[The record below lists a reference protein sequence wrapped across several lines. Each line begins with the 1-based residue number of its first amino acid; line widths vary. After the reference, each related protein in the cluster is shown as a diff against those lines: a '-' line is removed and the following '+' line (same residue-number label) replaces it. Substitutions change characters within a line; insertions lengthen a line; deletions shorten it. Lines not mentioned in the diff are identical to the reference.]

1 MTFQESH
8 NSRATELGGL
18 TSPEVAGEKLEA
30 AVEKPPMQIVWI
42 KRDLRTRDH
51 APLAEAEASG
61 LSYRVIFIFEPSMVA
76 HPDYSDRHLRFQWQS
91 LMDMNRTWRGLTQDS
106 EARQVDVFWG
116 EAEAVFS
123 SLMETF
129 DVQRMLS
136 YRESGI
142 EKTFQRDK
150 AIAQLLKEKGVAWQ
164 EFQRNGVLRGIK
176 NRVDWDKRWFV
187 TMSDPLIE
195 NSYRKQLY
203 PDELGFL
210 VEASQGALIKE
221 FAIPEDCLKSLE
233 STSAGMQMGGESMAR
248 RYLLGFLSERHKSYH
263 YHISKPLQ
271 SRESCSRLSV
281 YIAWGNLSIKQIY
294 QASKSLPKEKKNAR
308 AMTAFLSRIKWH
320 DHFVQKFEQE
330 CTYEYRAVNR
340 AFEDLGAAN
349 EAGLL
354 VAWKDGKTG
363 YPMVDANMR
372 ALAATGWINFR
383 MRAMLVSFLTHHLD
397 IDWRLGVYH
406 LAQYFLDYEPGIHY
420 TQFQMQA
427 GTTGAN
433 TVRVYNPVKNGLEHD
448 TEGDFVRRWVPE
460 IAGLPNHL
468 IHQPWT
474 MTEMERVLYGVT
486 LGEDYPMPVVALQ
499 GRKIAMV
506 ARIYDMRKSEFARA
520 EKARVLTKHSRPAK
534 AKSKPMAKSKRKLKS
549 ASDKDSTAE
558 VHDEVKTSPIDKEK
572 GKGKKP

>member
-1 MTFQESH
+1 
-8 NSRATELGGL
+8 
-18 TSPEVAGEKLEA
+18 
-30 AVEKPPMQIVWI
+30 MQIVWI

-61 LSYRVIFIFEPSMVA
+61 LPYRVIFIFEPSLVA
-76 HPDYSDRHLRFQWQS
+76 HPDCSERHLRFQWQS
-91 LMDMNRTWRGLTQDS
+91 LIDMNRTWLRLMQDS

-123 SLMETF
+123 TLF
-129 DVQRMLS
+129 DAYEITRVLS
-136 YRESGI
+136 YEESGI
-142 EKTFQRDK
+142 EKSFLRDK
-150 AIAQLLKEKGVAWQ
+150 AIAQLLKSKGVIWR

-176 NRVDWDKRWFV
+176 DRVDWDKRWFA
-187 TMSDPLIE
+187 TMYEPVIE

-203 PDELGFL
+203 PEELGL
-210 VEASQGALIKE
+210 LGEALQGAMVKR
-221 FAIPEDCLKSLE
+221 FAIPEDRLKSLE
-233 STSAGMQMGGESMAR
+233 STSAGMQMGGESMAW
-248 RYLLGFLSERHKSYH
+248 RYLQGFLSERHKSYH

-281 YIAWGNLSIKQIY
+281 YIAWGNLSIKEIY

-340 AFEDLGAAN
+340 AFEDLGAENDAQ
-349 EAGLL
+349 LL
-354 VAWKDGKTG
+354 QAWKEGKTG
-363 YPMVDANMR
+363 YPLVDANMR

-448 TEGDFVRRWVPE
+448 GEGEFVRKWVPE
-460 IAGLPNHL
+460 IMGLPNHL

-506 ARIYDMRKSEFARA
+506 ARIYEMRKSEFARE
-520 EKARVLTKHSRPAK
+520 EKARVLKKHSRPAK
-534 AKSKPMAKSKRKLKS
+534 PKSPKVSNASKAPKVPK
-549 ASDKDSTAE
+549 
-558 VHDEVKTSPIDKEK
+558 VPKTSVTPKSRSNKKKE
-572 GKGKKP
+572 GGDSE

>member
-8 NSRATELGGL
+8 ISRATELGGL
-18 TSPEVAGEKLEA
+18 PSPEVAGEKLEG
-30 AVEKPPMQIVWI
+30 AVDKPPMQIVWI

-61 LSYRVIFIFEPSMVA
+61 LPYRVIFIFEPSLVT
-76 HPDYSDRHLRFQWQS
+76 HPDCSDRHLRFQWQS
-91 LMDMNRTWRGLTQDS
+91 IQDMNRAFQGLVLDS

-123 SLMETF
+123 SLMEAF
-129 DVQRMLS
+129 DVQRVLS

-142 EKTFQRDK
+142 EKTFLRDK
-150 AIAQLLKEKGVAWQ
+150 AIAQLLKEKGVVWQ

-176 NRVDWDKRWFV
+176 DRVDWDKRWFV
-187 TMSDPLIE
+187 WMSEPLIE
-195 NSYRKQLY
+195 NTYRKQLHGE
-203 PDELGFL
+203 ELGPL
-210 VEASQGALIKE
+210 VAVLQGDLSQD
-221 FAIPEDCLKSLE
+221 FTIPEDVFLRLTASSE
-233 STSAGMQMGGESMAR
+233 GMQMGGESLAW
-248 RYLLGFLSERHKSYH
+248 RYLQGFLLERHKSYH

-294 QASKSLPKEKKNAR
+294 QASKSLSKEQKNGR

-330 CTYEYRAVNR
+330 CKYEYRAVNR
-340 AFEDLGAAN
+340 AFEDLGAEN
-349 EAGLL
+349 DAGLL
-354 VAWKDGKTG
+354 QAWKEGKTG
-363 YPMVDANMR
+363 YPLVDANMR

-448 TEGDFVRRWVPE
+448 GEGEFVRKWVPE

-506 ARIYDMRKSEFARA
+506 ARIYEMRKSEFARE
-520 EKARVLTKHSRPAK
+520 EKARVLKKHSRPAK
-534 AKSKPMAKSKRKLKS
+534 AKSKPMAKSPKVPKS
-549 ASDKDSTAE
+549 PKAP
-558 VHDEVKTSPIDKEK
+558 KTSESPKSPIEKKK
-572 GKGKKP
+572 GKGKTP

>member
-8 NSRATELGGL
+8 ISRATELGGL
-18 TSPEVAGEKLEA
+18 PSPEVSGEKLEG
-30 AVEKPPMQIVWI
+30 AVDKPPMQFVWI

-61 LSYRVIFIFEPSMVA
+61 LPYRVIFIFEPSLVA
-76 HPDYSDRHLRFQWQS
+76 HPDCSDRHLRFQWQS
-91 LMDMNRTWRGLTQDS
+91 IQDMQQRLGRP
-106 EARQVDVFWG
+106 VDVFWG
-116 EAEAVFS
+116 EAEVVFS
-123 SLMETF
+123 SLMEAF
-129 DVQRMLS
+129 DVQRVLS

-142 EKTFQRDK
+142 EKTFHRDK
-150 AIAQLLKEKGVAWQ
+150 AIVRLFSSKGVAWQ

-176 NRVDWDKRWFV
+176 DRVDWDKRWFV
-187 TMSDPLIE
+187 YMSESLTTNI
-195 NSYRKQLY
+195 YRKRLY
-203 PDELGFL
+203 PEELVSL
-210 VEASQGALIKE
+210 QAMLQGDLNQD
-221 FAIPEDCLKSLE
+221 FAIPEEVFLRLAASSE
-233 STSAGMQMGGESMAR
+233 GMQLGGESMAW
-248 RYLLGFLSERHKSYH
+248 RYLQGFLSDRHRNYH
-263 YHISKPLQ
+263 FHISKPQL
-271 SRESCSRLSV
+271 SRGSCSRLSV

-294 QASKSLPKEKKNAR
+294 QASKSLSKEQKNGR
-308 AMTAFLSRIKWH
+308 AITAFLSRIKWH

-340 AFEDLGAAN
+340 AFEDLGAENDA
-349 EAGLL
+349 LL
-354 VAWKDGKTG
+354 LQAWKEGKTG
-363 YPMVDANMR
+363 YPLVDANMR

-448 TEGDFVRRWVPE
+448 GEGEFVRKWVPE

-506 ARIYDMRKSEFARA
+506 SRIYEMRKSEFAKE
-520 EKARVLTKHSRPAK
+520 EKVRVLKKHSRPAK
-534 AKSKPMAKSKRKLKS
+534 AKSKPMAKSPKVPKISESPK
-549 ASDKDSTAE
+549 
-558 VHDEVKTSPIDKEK
+558 SPIEKKK

>member
-8 NSRATELGGL
+8 ISRATELGGL
-18 TSPEVAGEKLEA
+18 PSPEVAGEKLEG
-30 AVEKPPMQIVWI
+30 AVDKPPMQIVWI

-61 LSYRVIFIFEPSMVA
+61 LPYRVIFIFEPSLVA
-76 HPDYSDRHLRFQWQS
+76 HPDCSDRHLRFQWQS
-91 LMDMNRTWRGLTQDS
+91 IQDMNRAFQGLVLDS

-123 SLMETF
+123 SLMEAF
-129 DVQRMLS
+129 DVQRVLS

-150 AIAQLLKEKGVAWQ
+150 AIAQLLKEKGVVWQ

-176 NRVDWDKRWFV
+176 DRVDWDKRWFV
-187 TMSDPLIE
+187 WMSEPLIE
-195 NSYRKQLY
+195 NTYRKQLHGE
-203 PDELGFL
+203 ELGPL
-210 VEASQGALIKE
+210 VAVLQGDLSQD
-221 FAIPEDCLKSLE
+221 FTIPEDVFLRLTASSE
-233 STSAGMQMGGESMAR
+233 GMQMGGESLAW
-248 RYLLGFLSERHKSYH
+248 RYLQGFLLERHKSYH

-294 QASKSLPKEKKNAR
+294 QASKSLSKEQKNGR

-330 CTYEYRAVNR
+330 CTYEYRAVSR
-340 AFEDLGAAN
+340 AFEDLGAEN
-349 EAGLL
+349 DAGLL
-354 VAWKDGKTG
+354 QAWKEGKTG
-363 YPMVDANMR
+363 YPLVDANMR

-448 TEGDFVRRWVPE
+448 GEGEFVRKWVPE

-506 ARIYDMRKSEFARA
+506 ARIYEMRKSEFARE
-520 EKARVLTKHSRPAK
+520 EKARVLKKHSRPAK
-534 AKSKPMAKSKRKLKS
+534 AKSKPMAKSPKS
-549 ASDKDSTAE
+549 PKAP
-558 VHDEVKTSPIDKEK
+558 KTSESPKSPIEKKK
-572 GKGKKP
+572 GKGKTP

>member
-1 MTFQESH
+1 M
-8 NSRATELGGL
+8 
-18 TSPEVAGEKLEA
+18 EKSE
-30 AVEKPPMQIVWI
+30 MQIVWI
-42 KRDLRTRDH
+42 KRDLRVSDH

-61 LSYRVIFIFEPSMVA
+61 LPYRVIFIFEPSLVA
-76 HPDYSDRHLRFQWQS
+76 HPDCSERHLRFQWQS
-91 LMDMNRTWRGLTQDS
+91 LMDMNRTWLRLSQDS

-123 SLMETF
+123 TLF
-129 DVQRMLS
+129 DAYEITRVLS
-136 YRESGI
+136 YEESGI
-142 EKTFQRDK
+142 EKSFLRDK
-150 AIAQLLKEKGVAWQ
+150 AIAQLLKSKGVIWQ
-164 EFQRNGVLRGIK
+164 EYQRNGVLRGIK
-176 NRVDWDKRWFV
+176 DRVDWDKRWFV
-187 TMSDPLIE
+187 TMYEPVIE

-203 PDELGFL
+203 PEELGVF
-210 VEASQGALIKE
+210 VEALQGPMVKE
-221 FAIPEDCLKSLE
+221 FAIPEDRLESLE
-233 STSAGMQMGGESMAR
+233 STSAVMQMGGESMAW
-248 RYLLGFLSERHKSYH
+248 RYLQGFLSERHKSYH

-294 QASKSLPKEKKNAR
+294 QASKSLSKEKKNAR

-340 AFEDLGAAN
+340 AFEDLGAENDAQ
-349 EAGLL
+349 LL
-354 VAWKDGKTG
+354 QAWKEGKTG
-363 YPMVDANMR
+363 YPLVDANMR
-372 ALAATGWINFR
+372 ALATTGWINFR

-397 IDWRLGVYH
+397 VDWRLGVYH

-448 TEGDFVRRWVPE
+448 TDGEFVRKWVPE

-474 MTEMERVLYGVT
+474 MTDMERVLYGVT
-486 LGEDYPMPVVALQ
+486 LGEDYPQPVVALQ

-506 ARIYDMRKSEFARA
+506 ARIYEMRKSEFARE
-520 EKARVLTKHSRPAK
+520 EKARVLKKHSRPAK
-534 AKSKPMAKSKRKLKS
+534 PKSPKVSNAPKAPKSPK
-549 ASDKDSTAE
+549 AP
-558 VHDEVKTSPIDKEK
+558 KTSVTPKSRSNKKKE
-572 GKGKKP
+572 GGDSE

>member
-1 MTFQESH
+1 MMM
-8 NSRATELGGL
+8 
-18 TSPEVAGEKLEA
+18 
-30 AVEKPPMQIVWI
+30 EKPTLQIVWI

-51 APLAEAEASG
+51 APLAEAEALG
-61 LSYRVIFIFEPSMVA
+61 LPYRVIFIFEPSMVA
-76 HPDYSDRHLRFQWQS
+76 HPDCSNRHLRFQWQS
-91 LMDMNRTWRGLTQDS
+91 IKDMEQRLNRP
-106 EARQVDVFWG
+106 VDVFWG
-116 EAEAVFS
+116 EAEAVFAA
-123 SLMETF
+123 LL
-129 DVQRMLS
+129 DVYAVSKVFS
-136 YRESGI
+136 YQESGI
-142 EKTFQRDK
+142 EKSFLRDK
-150 AIAQLLKEKGVAWQ
+150 AIAKLFAERGVAWQ

-176 NRVDWDKRWFV
+176 DRVDWDKRWFV
-187 TMSDPLIE
+187 TMAEPLIE
-195 NSYRKQLY
+195 NHYRLSRFPQEEG
-203 PDELGFL
+203 PPLGS
-210 VEASQGALIKE
+210 VTDD
-221 FAIPEDCLKSLE
+221 FAIPADWLRRLE
-233 STSAGMQMGGESMAR
+233 APSVGMQLGGESLAW
-248 RYLLGFLSERHKSYH
+248 RYLQGFLSDRHKSYH
-263 YHISKPLQ
+263 YHISKPMQ
-271 SRESCSRLSV
+271 SRGSCSRLSV

-294 QASKSLPKEKKNAR
+294 QASKSLSKEQKNGR
-308 AMTAFLSRIKWH
+308 AITAFLSRIKWH

-354 VAWKDGKTG
+354 LAWKEGRTG
-363 YPMVDANMR
+363 YPLVDANMR

-448 TEGDFVRRWVPE
+448 EEGEFVRKWVPE

-474 MTEMERVLYGVT
+474 MTEMERVLYGVE
-486 LGEDYPMPVVALQ
+486 LGRDYPMPVVALQ

-506 ARIYDMRKSEFARA
+506 ARIYEMRKSEFAKQ
-520 EKARVLTKHSRPAK
+520 EKSRVLKKHSRPVK
-534 AKSKPMAKSKRKLKS
+534 PKSPKSPGKPKSSSSKK
-549 ASDKDSTAE
+549 
-558 VHDEVKTSPIDKEK
+558 K
-572 GKGKKP
+572 GGGDGE

>member
-8 NSRATELGGL
+8 ISRATELGGL
-18 TSPEVAGEKLEA
+18 PSPEVAGEKLEG
-30 AVEKPPMQIVWI
+30 AVDKPPMQIVWI

-61 LSYRVIFIFEPSMVA
+61 LPYRVIFIFEPSLVA
-76 HPDYSDRHLRFQWQS
+76 HPDCSDRHLRFQWQS
-91 LMDMNRTWRGLTQDS
+91 IQEMNRAFQGLVLDS

-123 SLMETF
+123 SLMEAF
-129 DVQRMLS
+129 DVQRVLS

-150 AIAQLLKEKGVAWQ
+150 AIAQLLKEKGVVWQ

-176 NRVDWDKRWFV
+176 DRVDWDKRWFV
-187 TMSDPLIE
+187 WMSEPLIE
-195 NSYRKQLY
+195 NTYRKQLHGE
-203 PDELGFL
+203 ELGPL
-210 VEASQGALIKE
+210 VAVLQGDLSQD
-221 FAIPEDCLKSLE
+221 FTIPEDVFLRLTASSE
-233 STSAGMQMGGESMAR
+233 GMQMGGESLAW
-248 RYLLGFLSERHKSYH
+248 RYLQGFLLERHKSYH

-294 QASKSLPKEKKNAR
+294 QASKSLSKEQKNGR

-340 AFEDLGAAN
+340 AFEDLGAEN
-349 EAGLL
+349 DAGLL
-354 VAWKDGKTG
+354 QAWKEGKTG
-363 YPMVDANMR
+363 YPLVDANMR

-448 TEGDFVRRWVPE
+448 GEGEFVRKWVPE

-506 ARIYDMRKSEFARA
+506 ARIYEMRKSEFARE
-520 EKARVLTKHSRPAK
+520 EKARVLKKHSRPAK
-534 AKSKPMAKSKRKLKS
+534 AKSKPMAKSPKVPKS
-549 ASDKDSTAE
+549 PKAP
-558 VHDEVKTSPIDKEK
+558 KTSESPKSPIEKKK
-572 GKGKKP
+572 GKGKTP

>member
-8 NSRATELGGL
+8 ISRATELGGL
-18 TSPEVAGEKLEA
+18 PSPEVSGEKLEG
-30 AVEKPPMQIVWI
+30 AVDKTPMQIVWI

-61 LSYRVIFIFEPSMVA
+61 LPYRVIFIFEPSLVA
-76 HPDYSDRHLRFQWQS
+76 HPDCSDRHLRFQWLSIQE
-91 LMDMNRTWRGLTQDS
+91 MNRAFQGLVLDS

-123 SLMETF
+123 SLMEAF
-129 DVQRMLS
+129 DVQRVLS

-150 AIAQLLKEKGVAWQ
+150 AIAQLLSERGVEWQ

-176 NRVDWDKRWFV
+176 DRVDWDKRWFV
-187 TMSDPLIE
+187 WMSEPLIE
-195 NSYRKQLY
+195 NTYRKQLHGE
-203 PDELGFL
+203 ELGPL
-210 VEASQGALIKE
+210 VAVLQGDLNQD
-221 FAIPEDCLKSLE
+221 FTIPEDVLLRLTASSE
-233 STSAGMQMGGESMAR
+233 GMQMGGESLAW
-248 RYLLGFLSERHKSYH
+248 RYLQGFLLERHKSYH

-294 QASKSLPKEKKNAR
+294 QASKSLSKEQKNGR

-330 CTYEYRAVNR
+330 CKYEYRAVNR
-340 AFEDLGAAN
+340 AFEDLGAEN
-349 EAGLL
+349 DAGLL
-354 VAWKDGKTG
+354 QAWKEGKTG
-363 YPMVDANMR
+363 YPLVDANMR

-448 TEGDFVRRWVPE
+448 GEGEFVRKWVPE

-506 ARIYDMRKSEFARA
+506 ARIYEMRKSEFARE
-520 EKARVLTKHSRPAK
+520 EKARVLKKHSRPAK
-534 AKSKPMAKSKRKLKS
+534 AKLKPKAKSPKVPKS
-549 ASDKDSTAE
+549 PKAPKISESPK
-558 VHDEVKTSPIDKEK
+558 SPIEKIK

>member
-8 NSRATELGGL
+8 ISRATELGGL
-18 TSPEVAGEKLEA
+18 PSPEVSGEKLEG
-30 AVEKPPMQIVWI
+30 AVDKSPMQIVWI

-61 LSYRVIFIFEPSMVA
+61 LPYRVIFIFEPSLVA
-76 HPDYSDRHLRFQWQS
+76 HPDCSDRHLRFQWQS
-91 LMDMNRTWRGLTQDS
+91 IQDMQQRLGRP
-106 EARQVDVFWG
+106 VDVFWG
-116 EAEAVFS
+116 EAEVVFS
-123 SLMETF
+123 SLMEAF
-129 DVQRMLS
+129 DVQRVLS

-142 EKTFQRDK
+142 EKTFHRDK
-150 AIAQLLKEKGVAWQ
+150 AIARLFSSKGVAWQ

-176 NRVDWDKRWFV
+176 DRVDWDKRWFV
-187 TMSDPLIE
+187 WMSEPLTT
-195 NSYRKQLY
+195 NMYRKRLY
-203 PDELGFL
+203 PEELVSL
-210 VEASQGALIKE
+210 QAMLQGDLNQD
-221 FAIPEDCLKSLE
+221 FAIPEEVFLRLTASSE
-233 STSAGMQMGGESMAR
+233 GMQLGGESMAW
-248 RYLLGFLSERHKSYH
+248 RYLQGFLSDRHRNYH
-263 YHISKPLQ
+263 FYISKPQL
-271 SRESCSRLSV
+271 SRGSCSRLSV

-294 QASKSLPKEKKNAR
+294 QASKSLSKEQKNGR
-308 AMTAFLSRIKWH
+308 AITAFLSRIKWH

-340 AFEDLGAAN
+340 AFEDLGAEN
-349 EAGLL
+349 DAGLL
-354 VAWKDGKTG
+354 QAWKEGKTG
-363 YPMVDANMR
+363 YPLVDANMR

-448 TEGDFVRRWVPE
+448 GEGEFVRKWVPE

-506 ARIYDMRKSEFARA
+506 ARIYEMRKSEFAKE
-520 EKARVLTKHSRPAK
+520 EKVRVLKKHSRPAK
-534 AKSKPMAKSKRKLKS
+534 AKSKPMAKSPKS
-549 ASDKDSTAE
+549 PK
-558 VHDEVKTSPIDKEK
+558 VPKTSESPKSPIEKKK

>member
-8 NSRATELGGL
+8 ISRATELGGL
-18 TSPEVAGEKLEA
+18 PSPEVAGEKLEG
-30 AVEKPPMQIVWI
+30 AVDKPPMQIVWI

-61 LSYRVIFIFEPSMVA
+61 LPYRVIFIFEPNLVA
-76 HPDYSDRHLRFQWQS
+76 HPDCSDRHLRFQWQS
-91 LMDMNRTWRGLTQDS
+91 IQDMQQRLGRP
-106 EARQVDVFWG
+106 VDVFWG
-116 EAEAVFS
+116 EAEVVFS
-123 SLMETF
+123 SLMEAF
-129 DVQRMLS
+129 DVQRVLS

-142 EKTFQRDK
+142 EKTFHRDK
-150 AIAQLLKEKGVAWQ
+150 AIARLFSSKGVAWQ

-176 NRVDWDKRWFV
+176 DRVDWDKRWFV
-187 TMSDPLIE
+187 YMSEPLTT
-195 NSYRKQLY
+195 NMYRKRLY
-203 PDELGFL
+203 PEELGSL
-210 VEASQGALIKE
+210 QAMLQGDLNQD
-221 FAIPEDCLKSLE
+221 FAIPEEVFLRLTASSE
-233 STSAGMQMGGESMAR
+233 GMQLGGESMAW
-248 RYLLGFLSERHKSYH
+248 RYLQGFLSDRHRNYH
-263 YHISKPLQ
+263 FHISKPQL
-271 SRESCSRLSV
+271 SRGSCSRLSV

-294 QASKSLPKEKKNAR
+294 QASKSLSKEQKNGR

-330 CTYEYRAVNR
+330 CKYEYRAVNR
-340 AFEDLGAAN
+340 AFEDLGAENDA
-349 EAGLL
+349 LL
-354 VAWKDGKTG
+354 LQAWKEGKTG
-363 YPMVDANMR
+363 YPLVDANMR

-448 TEGDFVRRWVPE
+448 GEGEFVRKWVPE

-506 ARIYDMRKSEFARA
+506 SRIYEMRKSEFARE
-520 EKARVLTKHSRPAK
+520 EKARVLKKHSRPAK
-534 AKSKPMAKSKRKLKS
+534 AISKPKAKSPKVPKS
-549 ASDKDSTAE
+549 PKAP
-558 VHDEVKTSPIDKEK
+558 KTSESPKAPIEKKK

>member
-1 MTFQESH
+1 
-8 NSRATELGGL
+8 
-18 TSPEVAGEKLEA
+18 
-30 AVEKPPMQIVWI
+30 
-42 KRDLRTRDH
+42 
-51 APLAEAEASG
+51 
-61 LSYRVIFIFEPSMVA
+61 VIFIFEPSLVA
-76 HPDYSDRHLRFQWQS
+76 HPDCSDRHLRFQWQS
-91 LMDMNRTWRGLTQDS
+91 IQDMQQRLGRP
-106 EARQVDVFWG
+106 VDVFWG
-116 EAEAVFS
+116 EAEVVFS
-123 SLMETF
+123 SLMEAF
-129 DVQRMLS
+129 DVQRVLS

-142 EKTFQRDK
+142 EKTFHRDK
-150 AIAQLLKEKGVAWQ
+150 AIARLFISKGVAWQ

-176 NRVDWDKRWFV
+176 DRVDWDKRWFV
-187 TMSDPLIE
+187 YMSESLTT
-195 NSYRKQLY
+195 NMYRKRLY
-203 PDELGFL
+203 PEELVSLQAMF
-210 VEASQGALIKE
+210 QGDLNQD
-221 FAIPEDCLKSLE
+221 FAIPEEVFLRLTASYE
-233 STSAGMQMGGESMAR
+233 GMQLGGESMAW
-248 RYLLGFLSERHKSYH
+248 RYLQGFLSDRHRNYH
-263 YHISKPLQ
+263 FHISKPQL
-271 SRESCSRLSV
+271 SRGSCSRLSV

-294 QASKSLPKEKKNAR
+294 QASKSLSKEQKNGR
-308 AMTAFLSRIKWH
+308 AITAFLSRIKWH

-340 AFEDLGAAN
+340 AFEDLGAENDA
-349 EAGLL
+349 LL
-354 VAWKDGKTG
+354 LQAWKEGKTG
-363 YPMVDANMR
+363 YPLVDANMR

-448 TEGDFVRRWVPE
+448 GEGEFVRKWVPE

-506 ARIYDMRKSEFARA
+506 SRIYEMRKSEFAKE
-520 EKARVLTKHSRPAK
+520 EKVRVLKKHSRPAK
-534 AKSKPMAKSKRKLKS
+534 AKSKPMAKSPKS
-549 ASDKDSTAE
+549 PKVPKISESPK
-558 VHDEVKTSPIDKEK
+558 SPIENKK

>member
-1 MTFQESH
+1 M
-8 NSRATELGGL
+8 
-18 TSPEVAGEKLEA
+18 K
-30 AVEKPPMQIVWI
+30 KPKMQIVWI
-42 KRDLRTRDH
+42 KRDLRVSDH

-61 LSYRVIFIFEPSMVA
+61 LPYRVIFIFEPSLVA
-76 HPDYSDRHLRFQWQS
+76 HPDCSERHLRFQWQS
-91 LMDMNRTWRGLTQDS
+91 LMDMNRTWLRLSQDS

-123 SLMETF
+123 TLF
-129 DVQRMLS
+129 DAYEITRVLS
-136 YRESGI
+136 YEESGI
-142 EKTFQRDK
+142 EKSFRRDK
-150 AIAQLLKEKGVAWQ
+150 AIAQLLKGKGVIWQ
-164 EFQRNGVLRGIK
+164 EYQRNGVLRGIK
-176 NRVDWDKRWFV
+176 DRVDWDKRWFV
-187 TMSDPLIE
+187 TMYEPVIE

-203 PDELGFL
+203 PEELGFF
-210 VEASQGALIKE
+210 VEALQGPMVRE
-221 FAIPEDCLKSLE
+221 FAIPEDRIKSLE
-233 STSAGMQMGGESMAR
+233 SASAGMQIGGESMAW
-248 RYLLGFLSERHKSYH
+248 RYLQGFLSERHKSYH

-294 QASKSLPKEKKNAR
+294 QASKSLSKEQKNGR
-308 AMTAFLSRIKWH
+308 AITAFLSRIKWH

-340 AFEDLGAAN
+340 AFEDLGAENDAQ
-349 EAGLL
+349 LL
-354 VAWKDGKTG
+354 QAWKEGKTG
-363 YPMVDANMR
+363 YPLVDANMR

-397 IDWRLGVYH
+397 VDWRLGVYH

-448 TEGDFVRRWVPE
+448 TDGEFVRRWVPE

-474 MTEMERVLYGVT
+474 MTDMERVLYGVT
-486 LGEDYPMPVVALQ
+486 LGEDYPQPVVALQ

-506 ARIYDMRKSEFARA
+506 ARIYEMRKSEFARE
-520 EKARVLTKHSRPAK
+520 EKARVLKKHSRPAK
-534 AKSKPMAKSKRKLKS
+534 PKSPKVSNAPKAPKVPK
-549 ASDKDSTAE
+549 AP
-558 VHDEVKTSPIDKEK
+558 KTSVTPKSRINKKKE
-572 GKGKKP
+572 GGGSE

>member
-1 MTFQESH
+1 M
-8 NSRATELGGL
+8 
-18 TSPEVAGEKLEA
+18 
-30 AVEKPPMQIVWI
+30 EKPKMQIVWI

-61 LSYRVIFIFEPSMVA
+61 LPYRVIFIFEPSLVA
-76 HPDYSDRHLRFQWQS
+76 HPDCSERHLRFQRQS
-91 LMDMNRTWRGLTQDS
+91 LIDMNRTWLRLMQDS

-123 SLMETF
+123 TLF
-129 DVQRMLS
+129 DAYEITRVLS
-136 YRESGI
+136 YEESGI
-142 EKTFQRDK
+142 EKSFLRDK
-150 AIAQLLKEKGVAWQ
+150 AIAQLLKSKGVIWR

-176 NRVDWDKRWFV
+176 NRVDWDKRWFA
-187 TMSDPLIE
+187 TMYEPLIE

-203 PDELGFL
+203 PEELGLL
-210 VEASQGALIKE
+210 VEALQGAMFKR
-221 FAIPEDCLKSLE
+221 FAIPEDRLESLE
-233 STSAGMQMGGESMAR
+233 STSAGMQMGGESMAW
-248 RYLLGFLSERHKSYH
+248 RYLQGFLSERHKSYH

-294 QASKSLPKEKKNAR
+294 QASKSLPKEKKNGR

-340 AFEDLGAAN
+340 AFEDLGAENDAQ
-349 EAGLL
+349 LL
-354 VAWKDGKTG
+354 EAWKEGRTG
-363 YPMVDANMR
+363 YPLVDANMR
-372 ALAATGWINFR
+372 ALATTGWINFR

-397 IDWRLGVYH
+397 VDWRLGVYH

-448 TEGDFVRRWVPE
+448 GEGEFVRKWVPE

-474 MTEMERVLYGVT
+474 MTDMERVLYGVT
-486 LGEDYPMPVVALQ
+486 LGEDYPQPVVALQ

-506 ARIYDMRKSEFARA
+506 ARIYEMRKSEFAKE
-520 EKARVLTKHSRPAK
+520 EKARVLKKHSRPAK
-534 AKSKPMAKSKRKLKS
+534 PKSPKVPKAPR
-549 ASDKDSTAE
+549 E
-558 VHDEVKTSPIDKEK
+558 PKTSEAAKTPKSRSKKKKE
-572 GKGKKP
+572 GGDSE

>member
-1 MTFQESH
+1 M
-8 NSRATELGGL
+8 
-18 TSPEVAGEKLEA
+18 K
-30 AVEKPPMQIVWI
+30 KPKMQIVWI
-42 KRDLRTRDH
+42 KRDLRVSDH

-61 LSYRVIFIFEPSMVA
+61 LPYRVIFIFEPSLVA
-76 HPDYSDRHLRFQWQS
+76 HPDCSERHLRFQWQS
-91 LMDMNRTWRGLTQDS
+91 LMDMNRTWLRLSQDS

-123 SLMETF
+123 TLF
-129 DVQRMLS
+129 DAYEITRVLS
-136 YRESGI
+136 YEESGI
-142 EKTFQRDK
+142 EKSFRRDK
-150 AIAQLLKEKGVAWQ
+150 AIAQLLKGKGVIWQ
-164 EFQRNGVLRGIK
+164 EYQRNGVLRGIK
-176 NRVDWDKRWFV
+176 DRVDWDKRWFV
-187 TMSDPLIE
+187 TMYEPVIE

-203 PDELGFL
+203 PEELGFF
-210 VEASQGALIKE
+210 VEALQGPMVRE
-221 FAIPEDCLKSLE
+221 FAIPEDRIKSLE
-233 STSAGMQMGGESMAR
+233 SASAGMQIGGESMAW
-248 RYLLGFLSERHKSYH
+248 RYLQGFLSERHKSYH

-294 QASKSLPKEKKNAR
+294 QASKSLSKEQKNGR
-308 AMTAFLSRIKWH
+308 AITAFLSRIKWH

-340 AFEDLGAAN
+340 AFEDLGAENDA
-349 EAGLL
+349 LL
-354 VAWKDGKTG
+354 LQAWKEGKTG
-363 YPMVDANMR
+363 YPLVDANMR

-448 TEGDFVRRWVPE
+448 TDGEFVRRWVPE

-474 MTEMERVLYGVT
+474 MTDMERVLYGVT
-486 LGEDYPMPVVALQ
+486 LGEDYPQPVVALQ

-506 ARIYDMRKSEFARA
+506 ARIYEMRKSEFARE
-520 EKARVLTKHSRPAK
+520 EKARVLKKHSRPAK
-534 AKSKPMAKSKRKLKS
+534 PKSPKVSNAPKAPKVPK
-549 ASDKDSTAE
+549 AP
-558 VHDEVKTSPIDKEK
+558 KTSVTPKSRINKKKE
-572 GKGKKP
+572 GGGSE

>member
-1 MTFQESH
+1 M
-8 NSRATELGGL
+8 
-18 TSPEVAGEKLEA
+18 
-30 AVEKPPMQIVWI
+30 EKPKMQIVWI

-61 LSYRVIFIFEPSMVA
+61 LPYRVIFIFEPSLVA
-76 HPDYSDRHLRFQWQS
+76 HPDCSERHLRFQRQS
-91 LMDMNRTWRGLTQDS
+91 LIDMNRTWLRLMQDS

-123 SLMETF
+123 TLF
-129 DVQRMLS
+129 DAYEITRVLS
-136 YRESGI
+136 YEESGI
-142 EKTFQRDK
+142 EKSFLRDK
-150 AIAQLLKEKGVAWQ
+150 AIAQLLKSKGVIWR

-176 NRVDWDKRWFV
+176 DRVDWDKRWFA
-187 TMSDPLIE
+187 TMYEPVIE

-203 PDELGFL
+203 PEELGFF
-210 VEASQGALIKE
+210 VEVMQGPMVKR
-221 FAIPEDCLKSLE
+221 FAIPEDRFESLE
-233 STSAGMQMGGESMAR
+233 STSAGMQMGGESMAW
-248 RYLLGFLSERHKSYH
+248 RYLQGFLSERHKSYH

-294 QASKSLPKEKKNAR
+294 QASKSLAKEKKNAR

-340 AFEDLGAAN
+340 AFEDLGAENDAQ
-349 EAGLL
+349 LL
-354 VAWKDGKTG
+354 QAWKEGKTG
-363 YPMVDANMR
+363 YPLVDANMR
-372 ALAATGWINFR
+372 ALATTGWINFR

-397 IDWRLGVYH
+397 VDWRLGVYH

-448 TEGDFVRRWVPE
+448 GEGEYVRKWVPE

-474 MTEMERVLYGVT
+474 MTDMERVLYGVT
-486 LGEDYPMPVVALQ
+486 LGEDYPQPVVALQ

-506 ARIYDMRKSEFARA
+506 ARIYEMRKSEFARE
-520 EKARVLTKHSRPAK
+520 EKARVLKKHSRPAK
-534 AKSKPMAKSKRKLKS
+534 PKSPKMPKATK
-549 ASDKDSTAE
+549 
-558 VHDEVKTSPIDKEK
+558 VPKTSVTPKSRSNKKKE
-572 GKGKKP
+572 GGDSE

>member
-1 MTFQESH
+1 M
-8 NSRATELGGL
+8 
-18 TSPEVAGEKLEA
+18 EKSE
-30 AVEKPPMQIVWI
+30 MQIVWI

-61 LSYRVIFIFEPSMVA
+61 LPYRVIFIFEPSLVA
-76 HPDYSDRHLRFQWQS
+76 HPDCSERHLRFQWQS
-91 LMDMNRTWRGLTQDS
+91 LMDMNRTWLRLSQDS

-123 SLMETF
+123 TLF
-129 DVQRMLS
+129 DAYDITRVLS
-136 YRESGI
+136 YEESGI
-142 EKTFQRDK
+142 EKSFLRDK
-150 AIAQLLKEKGVAWQ
+150 AIAQLLKGKGVVWQ

-176 NRVDWDKRWFV
+176 DRVDWDKRWFV
-187 TMSDPLIE
+187 TMNEPVIE

-203 PDELGFL
+203 PEELGVF
-210 VEASQGALIKE
+210 VEALQGPMVRE
-221 FAIPEDCLKSLE
+221 FAIPEDRIKSLE
-233 STSAGMQMGGESMAR
+233 SASAGMQMGGESMAW
-248 RYLLGFLSERHKSYH
+248 RYLQGFLSERHKSYH

-340 AFEDLGAAN
+340 AFEDLGAENDAQ
-349 EAGLL
+349 LL
-354 VAWKDGKTG
+354 EAWKEGRTG
-363 YPMVDANMR
+363 YPLVDANMR
-372 ALAATGWINFR
+372 ALATTGWINFR

-397 IDWRLGVYH
+397 VDWRLGVYH

-448 TEGDFVRRWVPE
+448 TDGEFVRKWVPE

-474 MTEMERVLYGVT
+474 MTDMERVLYGVT
-486 LGEDYPMPVVALQ
+486 LGEDYPQPVVALQ

-506 ARIYDMRKSEFARA
+506 ARIYEMRKSEFARE
-520 EKARVLTKHSRPAK
+520 EKARVLKKHSRPAK
-534 AKSKPMAKSKRKLKS
+534 PKSPKMPKAPKAPK
-549 ASDKDSTAE
+549 AP
-558 VHDEVKTSPIDKEK
+558 KTSVTPKSRSNKKKE
-572 GKGKKP
+572 GGDSE

>member
-8 NSRATELGGL
+8 ISRATELGGL
-18 TSPEVAGEKLEA
+18 PSPEVAGEKLEG
-30 AVEKPPMQIVWI
+30 AVDKPPMQIVWI

-61 LSYRVIFIFEPSMVA
+61 LPYRVIFIFEPSLVT
-76 HPDYSDRHLRFQWQS
+76 HPDCSDRHLRFQWQS
-91 LMDMNRTWRGLTQDS
+91 IQDMNRAFQGLILDS
-106 EARQVDVFWG
+106 EARLVDVFWG

-123 SLMETF
+123 SLMEAF
-129 DVQRMLS
+129 DVQRVLS

-142 EKTFQRDK
+142 EKTFERDK
-150 AIAQLLKEKGVAWQ
+150 AIAQLLKEKGVVWQ

-176 NRVDWDKRWFV
+176 DRVDWDKRWFV
-187 TMSDPLIE
+187 WMSEPLIE
-195 NSYRKQLY
+195 NTYRKQLHGE
-203 PDELGFL
+203 ELGPL
-210 VEASQGALIKE
+210 VAVLQGDLSQD
-221 FAIPEDCLKSLE
+221 FTIPEDVFLRLTASSE
-233 STSAGMQMGGESMAR
+233 GMQMGGESLAW
-248 RYLLGFLSERHKSYH
+248 RYLQGFLLERHKSYH

-294 QASKSLPKEKKNAR
+294 QASKSLSKEQKNGR

-340 AFEDLGAAN
+340 AFEDLGAEN
-349 EAGLL
+349 DAGLL
-354 VAWKDGKTG
+354 QAWKEGKTG
-363 YPMVDANMR
+363 YPLVDANMR

-448 TEGDFVRRWVPE
+448 GEGEFVRKWVPE

-506 ARIYDMRKSEFARA
+506 ARIYEMRKSEFARE
-520 EKARVLTKHSRPAK
+520 EKARVLKKHSRPAK
-534 AKSKPMAKSKRKLKS
+534 AKSKPMAKSPKVPKS
-549 ASDKDSTAE
+549 PKAP
-558 VHDEVKTSPIDKEK
+558 KTSESPKSPIEKKK
-572 GKGKKP
+572 GKGKTP

>member
-1 MTFQESH
+1 MTFQESQI
-8 NSRATELGGL
+8 SRATELGGL
-18 TSPEVAGEKLEA
+18 PSPEVAGEKLEG
-30 AVEKPPMQIVWI
+30 AVDKPPMQFVWI

-61 LSYRVIFIFEPSMVA
+61 LPYRVIFIFEPSLVA
-76 HPDYSDRHLRFQWQS
+76 HPDCSDRHLRFQWQS
-91 LMDMNRTWRGLTQDS
+91 IQDMQQRLGRP
-106 EARQVDVFWG
+106 VDVFWG
-116 EAEAVFS
+116 EAEVVFS
-123 SLMETF
+123 SLMEAF
-129 DVQRMLS
+129 DVQRVLS

-142 EKTFQRDK
+142 EKTFHRDK
-150 AIAQLLKEKGVAWQ
+150 AIARLFISKGVAWQ

-176 NRVDWDKRWFV
+176 DRVDWDKRWFV
-187 TMSDPLIE
+187 WMSEPLTT
-195 NSYRKQLY
+195 NMYRKRLY
-203 PDELGFL
+203 PEELGPL
-210 VEASQGALIKE
+210 QAMLLGDLNQD
-221 FAIPEDCLKSLE
+221 FAIPEEVFLRLTASSE
-233 STSAGMQMGGESMAR
+233 GMQLGGESMAW
-248 RYLLGFLSERHKSYH
+248 RYLQGFLSDRHRNYH
-263 YHISKPLQ
+263 FHISKPQL
-271 SRESCSRLSV
+271 SRGSCSRLSV

-294 QASKSLPKEKKNAR
+294 QASKSLHKEQKNGR
-308 AMTAFLSRIKWH
+308 AITAFLSRIKWH

-340 AFEDLGAAN
+340 AFEDLGAENDA
-349 EAGLL
+349 LL
-354 VAWKDGKTG
+354 LQAWKEGKTG
-363 YPMVDANMR
+363 YPLVDANMR

-397 IDWRLGVYH
+397 VDWRLGVYH

-448 TEGDFVRRWVPE
+448 GEGEFVRKWVPE

-506 ARIYDMRKSEFARA
+506 SRIYEMRKSEFARE
-520 EKARVLTKHSRPAK
+520 EKARVLKKHSRPAK
-534 AKSKPMAKSKRKLKS
+534 AKSKPMAKSPKVPKISESPK
-549 ASDKDSTAE
+549 
-558 VHDEVKTSPIDKEK
+558 SPIEKKK

>member
-1 MTFQESH
+1 M
-8 NSRATELGGL
+8 
-18 TSPEVAGEKLEA
+18 K
-30 AVEKPPMQIVWI
+30 KPKMQIVWI
-42 KRDLRTRDH
+42 KRDLRVSDH

-61 LSYRVIFIFEPSMVA
+61 LPYRVIFIFEPSLVA
-76 HPDYSDRHLRFQWQS
+76 HPDCSERHLRFQWQS
-91 LMDMNRTWRGLTQDS
+91 LMDMNRTWLRLSQDS

-123 SLMETF
+123 TLF
-129 DVQRMLS
+129 DAYEITRVLS
-136 YRESGI
+136 YEESGI
-142 EKTFQRDK
+142 EKSFRRDK
-150 AIAQLLKEKGVAWQ
+150 AIAQLLKGKGVIWQ
-164 EFQRNGVLRGIK
+164 EYQRNGVLRGIK
-176 NRVDWDKRWFV
+176 DRVDWDKRWFV
-187 TMSDPLIE
+187 TMYEPVIE

-203 PDELGFL
+203 PEELGFF
-210 VEASQGALIKE
+210 VEALQGPMVRE
-221 FAIPEDCLKSLE
+221 FAIPEDRIKSLE
-233 STSAGMQMGGESMAR
+233 SASAGMQIGGESMAW
-248 RYLLGFLSERHKSYH
+248 RYLQGFLSERHKSYH

-294 QASKSLPKEKKNAR
+294 QASKSLSKEQKNGR
-308 AMTAFLSRIKWH
+308 AITAFLSRIKWH

-340 AFEDLGAAN
+340 AFEDLGAENDAQ
-349 EAGLL
+349 LL
-354 VAWKDGKTG
+354 QAWKEGKTG
-363 YPMVDANMR
+363 YPLVDANMR
-372 ALAATGWINFR
+372 ALATTGWINFR

-397 IDWRLGVYH
+397 VDWRLGVYH

-448 TEGDFVRRWVPE
+448 TDGEFVRRWVPE

-474 MTEMERVLYGVT
+474 MTDMERVLYGVT
-486 LGEDYPMPVVALQ
+486 LGEDYPQPVVALQ

-506 ARIYDMRKSEFARA
+506 ARIYEMRKSEFARE
-520 EKARVLTKHSRPAK
+520 EKARVLKKHSRPAK
-534 AKSKPMAKSKRKLKS
+534 PKSPKVSNAPKAPKVPK
-549 ASDKDSTAE
+549 AP
-558 VHDEVKTSPIDKEK
+558 KTSVTPKSRINKKKE
-572 GKGKKP
+572 GGGSE

>member
-8 NSRATELGGL
+8 ISRATELGGL
-18 TSPEVAGEKLEA
+18 PSPEVAGEKLEG
-30 AVEKPPMQIVWI
+30 AVDKPPMQIVWI

-61 LSYRVIFIFEPSMVA
+61 LPYRVIFIFEPSLVA
-76 HPDYSDRHLRFQWQS
+76 HPDCSDRHLRFQWQS
-91 LMDMNRTWRGLTQDS
+91 IQEMNRAFQGLVLDS

-123 SLMETF
+123 SLMEAF
-129 DVQRMLS
+129 DVQRVLS

-150 AIAQLLKEKGVAWQ
+150 AIAQLLKEKGVVWQ

-176 NRVDWDKRWFV
+176 DRVDWDKRWFV
-187 TMSDPLIE
+187 WMSEPLIE
-195 NSYRKQLY
+195 NTYRKQLHGE
-203 PDELGFL
+203 ELGPL
-210 VEASQGALIKE
+210 VAVLQGDLSQD
-221 FAIPEDCLKSLE
+221 FTIPEDVFLRLTASSE
-233 STSAGMQMGGESMAR
+233 GMQMGGESLAW
-248 RYLLGFLSERHKSYH
+248 RYLQGFLLERHKSYH

-294 QASKSLPKEKKNAR
+294 QASKSLSKEQKNGR

-340 AFEDLGAAN
+340 AFEDLGAEN
-349 EAGLL
+349 DAGLL
-354 VAWKDGKTG
+354 QAWKEGKTG
-363 YPMVDANMR
+363 YPLVDANMR

-448 TEGDFVRRWVPE
+448 GEGEFVRKWVPE

-474 MTEMERVLYGVT
+474 MTEMERVLYSVT

-506 ARIYDMRKSEFARA
+506 ARIYEMRKSEFARE
-520 EKARVLTKHSRPAK
+520 EKARVLKKHSRPAK
-534 AKSKPMAKSKRKLKS
+534 AKSKPMAKSPKS
-549 ASDKDSTAE
+549 PKAP
-558 VHDEVKTSPIDKEK
+558 KTSESPKSPIEKKK
-572 GKGKKP
+572 GKGKTP

>member
-8 NSRATELGGL
+8 ISRATELGGL
-18 TSPEVAGEKLEA
+18 PSPEVAGEELEGA
-30 AVEKPPMQIVWI
+30 MDKPPMQIVWI

-61 LSYRVIFIFEPSMVA
+61 LPYRVIFIFEPSLVA
-76 HPDYSDRHLRFQWQS
+76 HPDCSDRHLRFQWQS
-91 LMDMNRTWRGLTQDS
+91 IQDMQQRLGRP
-106 EARQVDVFWG
+106 VDVFWG
-116 EAEAVFS
+116 EAEVVFS
-123 SLMETF
+123 SLMEAF
-129 DVQRMLS
+129 DVQRVLS

-150 AIAQLLKEKGVAWQ
+150 SIAKLLKEKGVVWQ

-176 NRVDWDKRWFV
+176 DRVDWDKRWFV
-187 TMSDPLIE
+187 WMSEPLIE
-195 NSYRKQLY
+195 NAYRKQLY
-203 PDELGFL
+203 GGELGSL
-210 VEASQGALIKE
+210 VAVLPGDLNQD
-221 FAIPEDCLKSLE
+221 FAIPEEVFLRLTASSE
-233 STSAGMQMGGESMAR
+233 GMQLGGESMAW
-248 RYLLGFLSERHKSYH
+248 RYLQGFLSDRHRNYH
-263 YHISKPLQ
+263 FHISKPQL
-271 SRESCSRLSV
+271 SRGSCSRLSV

-294 QASKSLPKEKKNAR
+294 QASKSLSKEQKNGR

-340 AFEDLGAAN
+340 AFEDLGAEN
-349 EAGLL
+349 DAGLL
-354 VAWKDGKTG
+354 QAWKDGKTG
-363 YPMVDANMR
+363 YPLVDANMR
-372 ALAATGWINFR
+372 ALASTGWINFR

-448 TEGDFVRRWVPE
+448 GEGEFVRKWVPE

-506 ARIYDMRKSEFARA
+506 SRIYEMRKSEFAKE
-520 EKARVLTKHSRPAK
+520 EKVRVLKKHSRPAK
-534 AKSKPMAKSKRKLKS
+534 AKSKPMAKSPKVPKISESPK
-549 ASDKDSTAE
+549 
-558 VHDEVKTSPIDKEK
+558 SPIEKKK

>member
-1 MTFQESH
+1 M
-8 NSRATELGGL
+8 
-18 TSPEVAGEKLEA
+18 EKSE
-30 AVEKPPMQIVWI
+30 MQIVWI

-61 LSYRVIFIFEPSMVA
+61 LPYRVIFIFEPSLVA
-76 HPDYSDRHLRFQWQS
+76 HPDCSERHLRFQWQS
-91 LMDMNRTWRGLTQDS
+91 LMDMNRTWLRLSQDS

-123 SLMETF
+123 TLF
-129 DVQRMLS
+129 DAYDITRVLS
-136 YRESGI
+136 YEESGI
-142 EKTFQRDK
+142 EKSFLRDK
-150 AIAQLLKEKGVAWQ
+150 AIAQLLKGKGVVWQ

-176 NRVDWDKRWFV
+176 DRVDWDKRWFV
-187 TMSDPLIE
+187 TMNEPVIE

-203 PDELGFL
+203 PEELGVF
-210 VEASQGALIKE
+210 VEALQGPMVRE
-221 FAIPEDCLKSLE
+221 FAIPEDRIKSLE
-233 STSAGMQMGGESMAR
+233 SASAGMQMGGESMAW
-248 RYLLGFLSERHKSYH
+248 RYLQGFLSERHKSYH

-294 QASKSLPKEKKNAR
+294 QASKSLSKEKKNAR

-340 AFEDLGAAN
+340 AFEDLGAENDAQ
-349 EAGLL
+349 LL
-354 VAWKDGKTG
+354 QAWKEGKTG
-363 YPMVDANMR
+363 YPLVDANMR
-372 ALAATGWINFR
+372 ALATTGWINFR

-397 IDWRLGVYH
+397 VDWRLGVYH

-448 TEGDFVRRWVPE
+448 TDGEFVRKWVPE

-474 MTEMERVLYGVT
+474 MTDMERVLYGVT
-486 LGEDYPMPVVALQ
+486 LGEDYPQPVVALQ

-506 ARIYDMRKSEFARA
+506 ARIYEMRKSEFARE
-520 EKARVLTKHSRPAK
+520 EKARVLKKHSRPAK
-534 AKSKPMAKSKRKLKS
+534 PKSPKMPKAPKAPK
-549 ASDKDSTAE
+549 AP
-558 VHDEVKTSPIDKEK
+558 KTSVTPKSRSNKKKE
-572 GKGKKP
+572 GGDSE